1 MATLYSD
8 KFDTSGNVTERRW
21 VRGQAINVVARAT
34 LDAALTSATNT
45 TNTYYSVQLIPVRRG
60 MRVVNWNVSVTD
72 LDTHTTATL
81 TFNLGDGGD
90 ATRFASALTT
100 GQAGGTA
107 GPTSGV
113 TMVITNGLVSK
124 GLGYTYTEDDT
135 IDFFVQTAPA
145 TSATTGAIQLAASFY
160 CGP

>member
-1 MATLYSD
+1 MSILYSD
-8 KFDTSGNVTERRW
+8 KFTSAGVELEERWSSGDTVT
-21 VRGQAINVVARAT
+21 VVARAT
-34 LDAALTSATNT
+34 LNAALTSATNT
-45 TNTYYSVQLIPVRRG
+45 TNTYYLAQLIPVRKG
-60 MRVVNWNVSVTD
+60 MQLVDWNVSVTD

-107 GPTSGV
+107 DPTSGV
-113 TMVITNGLVSK
+113 TLTIASGLVSK
-124 GLGYTYTEDDT
+124 GLGYVYTEDDT
-135 IDFFVQTAPA
+135 IDFRVQTAPA
-145 TSATTGAIQLAASFY
+145 TSATTGAIQLAATFY